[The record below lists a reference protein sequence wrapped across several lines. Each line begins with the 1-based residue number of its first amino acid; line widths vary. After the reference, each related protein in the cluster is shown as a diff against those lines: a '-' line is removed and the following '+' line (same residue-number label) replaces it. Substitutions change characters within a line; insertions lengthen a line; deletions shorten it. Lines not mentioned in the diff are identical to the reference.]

1 MSSLADELT
10 VDEMWALMDEEA
22 GLPDSRRLRYRQHL
36 AVNWTWAW
44 VRRDSSYVAARQQ
57 WAAISPA

>member
-1 MSSLADELT
+1 MID
-10 VDEMWALMDEEA
+10 
-22 GLPDSRRLRYRQHL
+22 GLPDSRRLRYRQYL
-36 AVNWTWAW
+36 ATKWEWEW